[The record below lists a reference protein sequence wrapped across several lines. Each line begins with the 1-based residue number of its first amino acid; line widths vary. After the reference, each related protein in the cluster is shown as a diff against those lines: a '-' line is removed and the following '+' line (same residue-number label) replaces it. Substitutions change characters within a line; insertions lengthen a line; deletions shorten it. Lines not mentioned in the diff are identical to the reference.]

1 MTHKPIW
8 FLGTVPSELCDTTLA
23 DFLQIPAKSAAMG
36 EDGKFSSN
44 QHRNT
49 TVRFVAQDHW
59 LANYMRSF
67 GEQANTECG
76 WNYAVTGNENIQF
89 AEYAPGQHYNWHVDV
104 FPLGFQK
111 FDRKITVI
119 TLLSDP
125 TEYQGGDLFVRLYQE
140 YKAPLTKGS
149 MIAFPSILEH
159 MVTKVTQGVRY
170 SATMWIN
177 GPCFI

>member
-1 MTHKPIW
+1 MRHKSIW
-8 FLGTVPSELCDTTLA
+8 LLGSIPLDACA
-23 DFLQIPAKSAAMG
+23 DVINDFQLIPPKAAAMG
-36 EDGKFSSN
+36 EDGDYNSN

-49 TVRFVAQDHW
+49 TVRFVTQEHW
-59 LANYMRSF
+59 LTTAMRSF
-67 GEQANTECG
+67 GEDANVQCD
-76 WNYAVTGNENIQF
+76 WNYAITGNENIQF

-125 TEYQGGDLFVRLYQE
+125 TEYKGGDLFVRLYQD
-140 YKAPLTKGS
+140 YKVPLTKGT

-159 MVTKVTQGVRY
+159 MVTKVTTGVRY

-177 GPCFI
+177 GPCFT

>member
-8 FLGTVPSELCDTTLA
+8 FLGSVPTDLCDTALT
-23 DFLQIPAKSAAMG
+23 DFLTIPAKAASMG
-36 EDGKFSSN
+36 ENGSYNSN

-49 TVRFVAQDHW
+49 TVRFVAPDHW
-59 LANYMRSF
+59 LTDRMRQF
-67 GEQANTECG
+67 GEEANTRCD
-76 WNYAVTGNENIQF
+76 WNYAITGNENIQF
-89 AEYAPGQHYNWHVDV
+89 AEYAVGQHYNWHVDV

-119 TLLSDP
+119 TLLNEPDK
-125 TEYQGGDLFVRLYQE
+125 YQGGELFVRLYQD
-140 YKAPLTKGS
+140 YKAPLGKGS

-159 MVTKVTQGVRY
+159 MVTEVTQGIRY

-177 GPCFI
+177 GPCFQ